1 LFDKHPAPAWCFFCT
16 RRESPSP
23 TNTPRSPT
31 EDRQTLPGAGEAAGV
46 DGLEGV
52 RGSGPRAGE
61 DLDDTWKSGTIELN
75 KTSHAHERMREREVT
90 DDDIRDA
97 RTNPIHSKEI
107 VTDDL
112 GRKSQIL
119 IDKKAT
125 VCINPDTG
133 KLITAWK
140 TGTKTRKKYE
150 SGDYYVF

>member
-1 LFDKHPAPAWCFFCT
+1 MHSST
-16 RRESPSP
+16 GREG
-23 TNTPRSPT
+23 
-31 EDRQTLPGAGEAAGV
+31 DRPPGLYADEPEGFGRGKMPV
-46 DGLEGV
+46 SMGYEGV
-52 RGSGPRAGE
+52 RGSGLRAGE
-61 DLDDTWKSGTIELN
+61 VLDDTWKSGTIELR
-75 KTSHAHERMREREVT
+75 KTNHAHERMRKREVT

-107 VTDDL
+107 VTDGL